1 ADVGRDLPGDAVGD
15 RARDLAGDQLTRAQT
30 LAASARGP
38 EDLAQDASNLADP
51 ASRLRSV
58 SGVIRGGRFDA
69 FFQDLVSRFRIDGGI
84 VFAFDRAL
92 RDRGA
97 ALLRAYEPQTRRR
110 RTDHRALDHGGNAV
124 AFEERHQ
131 RLALAEFGDDL
142 GGIESLV
149 RPKGFGSGPH

>member
-1 ADVGRDLPGDAVGD
+1 CRRMRRILGIGLSDRAICTVQRIESYWREIRRPRQVARASAREKALARSAPLSPPQDAPERAANNRPANRAAHRAGDRLADVGRDLPGDAVGD

-69 FFQDLVSRFRIDGGI
+69 FFQDLVS
-84 VFAFDRAL
+84 
-92 RDRGA
+92 
-97 ALLRAYEPQTRRR
+97 
-110 RTDHRALDHGGNAV
+110 
-124 AFEERHQ
+124 
-131 RLALAEFGDDL
+131 
-142 GGIESLV
+142 
-149 RPKGFGSGPH
+149 